1 MVHKMEKNGIEV
13 AIVGIA
19 GKYPQADNV
28 QDFFDNLKH
37 GKECLT
43 TFTDEELQA
52 SDPWYTQDANY
63 VKRAGI
69 INDATGFDNKFFN
82 ISNRDALLTDP
93 QQRIFLQT
101 AWHALED
108 AGCDPFTYQG
118 DIALYGGSSS
128 NTYLSHHIFNSDYR
142 HEINQYPVVL
152 GNEKDF
158 LCTRVSHALN
168 LRGPAMTIQTGCS
181 TSLVAVHMACQ
192 SLLNG
197 ECDIAMAGGVTIR
210 FPVKAGYKYQDGGI
224 LSPDGHCRPFDQDA
238 CGTVVSDGCGIVVLK
253 LLEDALRDRDQ
264 IYCVIKGSSI
274 NNDGQDKMGFT
285 SPSISGQARVIEDTL
300 QLSCI
305 DASQISYVETHG
317 TGTKLGDPI
326 EINALKEVYSGHQGQ
341 KVKLGSVKAN
351 IGHTDS
357 ASGISGLIKVA
368 LMMKHHTLLPQIHFN
383 QPNPLLELDNSPLE
397 VNTQLADWYDHDTD
411 IRYAAVSSFGL
422 GGTNAHMIVESGDIY
437 LSPSSHTPSKPQ
449 HILLSGRTAHDLIR
463 NSQQIAA
470 AVQHD
475 TDQDLA
481 DIAYTLATGR
491 HHFPYRQWVQ
501 AENVDELH
509 HQLAALTENT
519 VYQPTGIC
527 RIKIYQTQDLTLS
540 ETFVNS
546 ANYFN
551 FAELPEK
558 HRFLAELCEQM
569 VVEPLEVE
577 VIYTN
582 ELIDKVMIY
591 AYNADIKKVAETDCE
606 ISYLGNDDI
615 FNILCWLWQQG
626 LTIHWEKFYAV
637 QPVRKVSLPGYAFNQ
652 TVFEIEPTNTSNALT
667 TQPEAE
673 QPTSDDS
680 AITLESIQDK
690 IRQLWLND
698 LGETIPS
705 AETTDIYEL
714 CGDSFTALQMNIE
727 LEDFYEI
734 SLSNKTFIEN
744 NTLNK
749 ISEVIYHLKHGN
761 EHSTFD
767 EHIVCFN
774 DQGDLAP
781 VFLIH
786 PAGGTVMGYKE
797 VARSLPEGHPVY
809 GIQYPFRDEGN
820 DIVSMC
826 DLARHYN
833 EKITALYPTGNL
845 ILAGHS
851 FGGNAALEMA
861 LQFEQAGRTIEQVI
875 MFDSHPPQ
883 AYFSNTVFSEQQ
895 FLASFPVICGMFFNT
910 KEPLND
916 MKSDTLED
924 VVDYLKQKGWV
935 PWGFSTEEFKLYYE
949 LWRSN
954 HNTLRTHMP
963 SEKLKADLIF
973 FKAAVFQPQE
983 ILDVLNISLVEGTEI
998 AQWQCFAQSTIKEF
1012 VVPGTHYT
1020 MLDKENV
1027 DVIADIL
1034 HELLTVTAAA

>member
-13 AIVGIA
+13 AIIGIA
-19 GKYPQADNV
+19 GKYPQADNI

-43 TFTDEELQA
+43 TFTDEELQE
-52 SDPWYTQDANY
+52 SDPWYSQDASY

-69 INDATGFDNKFFN
+69 LNHATEFDNKFFN

-108 AGCDPFTYQG
+108 AGCDPFSYQG
-118 DIALYGGSSS
+118 DIALYGGSST

-142 HEINQYPVVL
+142 HEINQYPVIL

-168 LRGPAMTIQTGCS
+168 LRGPAMTVQTGCS

-197 ECDIAMAGGVTIR
+197 ECDIAMAGGITIR

-264 IYCVIKGSSI
+264 IYCVIKGSAV

-285 SPSISGQARVIEDTL
+285 SPSISGQSRVIEDA
-300 QLSCI
+300 LSLSGL

-326 EINALKEVYSGHQGQ
+326 EINALRDIYTGHQGQ

-351 IGHTDS
+351 IGHTDT
-357 ASGISGLIKVA
+357 ASGITGLIKVA

-397 VNTQLADWYDHDTD
+397 INTQLADWYDNDAV
-411 IRYAAVSSFGL
+411 RYAAVSSFGL
-422 GGTNAHMIVESGDIY
+422 GGTNAHMIVESSDIY
-437 LSPSSHTPSKPQ
+437 QQPSQPASAKPQ
-449 HILLSGRTAHDLIR
+449 HILLSGRTAQDLIR
-463 NSQQIAA
+463 NSQQVAA
-470 AVQHD
+470 AAQHYA
-475 TDQDLA
+475 DQDLA
-481 DIAYTLATGR
+481 NIAYTLAAGR
-491 HHFPYRQWVQ
+491 HHFSYRYWVEAANI
-501 AENVDELH
+501 AEVRQN
-509 HQLAALTENT
+509 LAALTEST
-519 VYQPTGIC
+519 VHQPTGIC
-527 RIKIYQTQDLTLS
+527 RIKMYQNQELSLS
-540 ETFVNS
+540 ETFINS
-546 ANYFN
+546 AAYFN
-551 FAELPEK
+551 FAELSEK

-569 VVEPLEVE
+569 VVEPLDVE
-577 VIYTN
+577 MVYTN
-582 ELIDKVMIY
+582 ELIDKVMIH
-591 AYNADIKKVAETDCE
+591 AYNADSKKVAETDCE
-606 ISYLGNDDI
+606 IFDLSNNEVFGM
-615 FNILCWLWQQG
+615 LCWLWQQG
-626 LTIHWEKFYAV
+626 LTIRWEKLYAT
-637 QPVRKVSLPGYAFNQ
+637 QSRQKVSLPGYAFEQ
-652 TVFEIEPTNTSNALT
+652 TVFEIEPTSGRNVLA
-667 TQPEAE
+667 QPDSE
-673 QPTSDDS
+673 QPASDNT
-680 AITLESIQDK
+680 AITLASIQDK
-690 IRQLWLND
+690 IRQLWLDD
-698 LGETIPS
+698 LGEAIPC
-705 AETTDIYEL
+705 AATTDIYEL
-714 CGDSFTALQMNIE
+714 CGDSFSALQMNVE

-749 ISEVIYHLKHGN
+749 LSEVIYNLKHTG
-761 EHSTFD
+761 EHSTLD

-774 DQGDLAP
+774 DQGNLAP
-781 VFLIH
+781 IFLIH
-786 PAGGTVMGYKE
+786 PAGGTVMGCKE
-797 VARSLPEGHPVY
+797 LARRLPEGHPVY

-910 KEPLND
+910 QEPLND
-916 MKSDTLED
+916 MKSDTLEN

-973 FKAAVFQPQE
+973 FKAEVFQPQE

-998 AQWQCFAQSTIKEF
+998 AQWQCFAQSPIKEF

-1034 HELLTVTAAA
+1034 HELLTFTVAA

>member
-1 MVHKMEKNGIEV
+1 MKKNGIEV
-13 AIVGIA
+13 AIIGIA
-19 GKYPQADNV
+19 GKYPQADNI

-69 INDATGFDNKFFN
+69 INNATGFDNKFFN

-142 HEINQYPVVL
+142 HELNQYPVVL

-264 IYCVIKGSSI
+264 IYCVIKGSAI

-285 SPSISGQARVIEDTL
+285 SPSISGQTRVIEDTL
-300 QLSCI
+300 QLSGI
-305 DASQISYVETHG
+305 DAGQISYVETHG
-317 TGTKLGDPI
+317 TATKLGDPI

-341 KVKLGSVKAN
+341 KVKIGSVKAN

-383 QPNPLLELDNSPLE
+383 QPSPLLELDNSRLE
-397 VNTQLADWYDHDTD
+397 INTQLADWYDHDSD
-411 IRYAAVSSFGL
+411 IRYAAISSFGL

-437 LSPSSHTPSKPQ
+437 HSPSQRAPSKPQ
-449 HILLSGRTAHDLIR
+449 HLLVSGRTAQDLIH

-470 AVQHD
+470 AVQHYS
-475 TDQDLA
+475 DQDLT

-501 AENVDELH
+501 AANIDELH
-509 HQLAALTENT
+509 HQLAAFTENT

-527 RIKIYQTQDLTLS
+527 RIKIYQNQELTLP
-540 ETFVNS
+540 ETFINH
-546 ANYFN
+546 AHYFN

-558 HRFLAELCEQM
+558 HRFLAELCAQM
-569 VVEPLEVE
+569 VVEPLDVE
-577 VIYTN
+577 MIYTN
-582 ELIDKVMIY
+582 ELIDKVMIH

-606 ISYLGNDDI
+606 ISYLSNDDV

-637 QPVRKVSLPGYAFNQ
+637 QPVRKISLPGYAFNQ
-652 TVFEIEPTNTSNALT
+652 TVFEIEPTYLSNALT
-667 TQPEAE
+667 PQPEAE

-680 AITLESIQDK
+680 AVTLESIQDK
-690 IRQLWLND
+690 IRQIWLDD

-734 SLSNKTFIEN
+734 TLSNKTFIEN

-774 DQGDLAP
+774 DQGNLAP
-781 VFLIH
+781 IFLIH

-797 VARSLPEGHPVY
+797 VARNLPEGHPVY

-820 DIVSMC
+820 DIMAMC

-861 LQFEQAGRTIEQVI
+861 LQFEQTGRTIEQVI

-883 AYFSNTVFSEQQ
+883 AYYSNTVFSEQR
-895 FLASFPVICGMFFNT
+895 FLASFPIICGMFFNT

-916 MKSDTLED
+916 MQSNTLEE

-963 SEKLKADLIF
+963 SQKLKADLIF

-998 AQWQCFAQSTIKEF
+998 EQWQCFAQSTIKEF
-1012 VVPGTHYT
+1012 EVPGTHYT
-1020 MLDKENV
+1020 ILDKENV
-1027 DVIADIL
+1027 NVIANVL
-1034 HELLTVTAAA
+1034 HELLTVAIAA